1 MTENRREIWIKADV
15 GTWAEKKSRITTS
28 LESGVDG
35 VLVVESDVA
44 KVMELGHLKIAAF
57 ASDSETESESESG
70 IGDADIVVYG
80 AGSEGD
86 GTTQIPSEISDSD
99 VLNALKSSFGTKLNA
114 GYVEL
119 RGKKYEQFA
128 VDIADYCNY
137 VIVIGKDWKI
147 IPLENI
153 IAELQHKDAKVIA
166 GVQSAEEAMTAFETL
181 EYGADGVLLDTDDI
195 SEIKRAVELRDASEM
210 GKTPLS
216 SARITKV
223 EEREMGDRVCVDTCS
238 LMTLGEGMLVGSQS
252 FALFLVH
259 SESEESPYVAAR
271 PFRVNAGPVY
281 AYVLVGEKTRYLSE
295 LTSGDDVLI
304 VNAEG
309 GTRKAIV
316 GRVKIEKRPLM
327 LVEAEVEVEG
337 EEKRKC
343 SIILQNAE
351 TIKLMGKTK
360 PISVVD
366 LKEGDEVLVYVTE
379 TARHFGIAVE
389 EMVIEK

>member
-1 MTENRREIWIKADV
+1 MNGKRREIWIKADV
-15 GTWAEKKSRITTS
+15 GTWAEKKSRITTG

-35 VLVVESDVA
+35 VLVVEADVA
-44 KVMELGHLKIAAF
+44 KVTELGHLKIAAF
-57 ASDSETESESESG
+57 ASDSETELESESG
-70 IGDADIVVYG
+70 TGEADIVVYG

-86 GTTQIPSEISDSD
+86 GTTQIPSEIADSD
-99 VLNALKSSFGTKLNA
+99 VLNALKSTFGTKLNA

-195 SEIKRAVELRDASEM
+195 SEIKRTVELRDASEM
-210 GKTPLS
+210 GKMPLS

-327 LVEAEVEVEG
+327 LVEAEVEG

-366 LKEGDEVLVYVTE
+366 LKEGDEVLVHVTE